1 MDIVNYPRS
10 IIVPQP
16 AREGKLGNV
25 ESKTEVGVSC
35 EKGQAAADQEISEKD
50 QLNEKR
56 QAKISYNGAS
66 QALGTKLFSAGLAES
81 QHLMPPRTFLQ
92 RTIQESS
99 VPLPV
104 CVENFSLSDLA
115 LNSFLHLQFL
125 A

>member
-1 MDIVNYPRS
+1 MNIMNYPRS
-10 IIVPQP
+10 VIVPQP
-16 AREGKLGNV
+16 AREGQFGNV

-35 EKGQAAADQEISEKD
+35 DQYQATTDEEVSQKDQFNEKGQA
-50 QLNEKR
+50 
-56 QAKISYNGAS
+56 KIRHNGAS

-99 VPLPV
+99 VPLSV
-104 CVENFSLSDLA
+104 CVENFTLSDLA